1 MPQLHKQLH
10 QLKSNL
16 WSELPGENWKLQ
28 EEQERWKQAGQGGE
42 GGKMEN

>member
-1 MPQLHKQLH
+1 MPQLHKGLY

-16 WSELPGENWKLQ
+16 WSELPGEKWQLR